1 MSSGTD
7 PFECLDLKWALK
19 TKKMTSGRF
28 NAESIIVSTSAKDRD
43 RHGQSTRSLNQQK
56 MH

>member
-19 TKKMTSGRF
+19 TKTMTSGRF